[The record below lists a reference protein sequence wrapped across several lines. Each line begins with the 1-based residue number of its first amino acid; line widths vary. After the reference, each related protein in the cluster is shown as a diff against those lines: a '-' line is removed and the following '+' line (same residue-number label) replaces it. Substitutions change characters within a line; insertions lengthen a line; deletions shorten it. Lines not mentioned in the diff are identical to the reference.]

1 MKKYGRQSLRPGT
14 SRKTRRCQAVVHTLL
29 ITGSFSS
36 NSSSSFYPPRQYI
49 IRSRGVRRQI
59 DRDTANQ
66 SALMGP
72 VTDLY
77 GDKPDYGKGDSVN
90 PLGTWCNNKKGLV
103 CHPIH
108 TRVSMG
114 ILTTSGNGIGSFSEA
129 QLGTL

>member
-1 MKKYGRQSLRPGT
+1 MNNSKQSLRPGT
-14 SRKTRRCQAVVHTLL
+14 SRTFRRHKAVFHTLL
-29 ITGSFSS
+29 ITGSFSF
-36 NSSSSFYPPRQYI
+36 NSSFSFYPPRQYI

-59 DRDTANQ
+59 DRDTANP
-66 SALMGP
+66 SALLGP

-77 GDKPDYGKGDSVN
+77 GDKPDYGKGDSVK

-114 ILTTSGNGIGSFSEA
+114 ISTTSGGGMISFSGA

>member
-1 MKKYGRQSLRPGT
+1 MNKIGRQSLRPGI
-14 SRKTRRCQAVVHTLL
+14 SRIFNRCQAVFHLL
-29 ITGSFSS
+29 PNTGSFY
-36 NSSSSFYPPRQYI
+36 FHPPRQYI

-114 ILTTSGNGIGSFSEA
+114 ILTTSGSGMGSFSEA